1 MRRRPA
7 VCGALAASIVAI
19 TVWIGPAAHAA
30 TDDIAHVRAID
41 NVFDPPILRI
51 QQGETVEWTMDGNA
65 PHTVTADDGSWDSG
79 ILAPGTTYTRAFD
92 APGVYAYHCSLHGAP
107 GVGMAGT
114 VLVGDEATVAGSR
127 SGVGPGREPVP
138 TQYAPTL
145 RVPQDYPTI
154 QRAVDHARPG
164 GMVLIGPGVYEESVT
179 VTTPYLTIRGTD
191 RNRTIIDGGF
201 ERANGIEVFDADGV
215 AIENLTS
222 RDNLLNGITW
232 NGVHGYWGRY
242 VTAYD
247 NGDYGIFA
255 YDSDDGQIDHAYASG
270 SPDSG
275 FYVGQ
280 CDPCHAVVTD
290 VVSTGNAAGFSGTNA
305 ADVAIVNSEWTGNL
319 SGIVPNTLD
328 SQEDPPQHDM
338 VIAGNYVHDNDARDA
353 PTTALTY
360 PSYGMGIVVTGGVD
374 DVVTGNLV
382 EDQATYGVVV
392 LPMLDRNL
400 WPSSGNEVRD
410 NVIRRSGIADV
421 ALGAPSAGGDCF
433 AGNSARTSQPPAIE
447 VLYPC
452 TGWQPFPGGG
462 GSMAPTLEALSRYLD
477 ARDRTFP
484 HGTFGAGGAPPP
496 QPGMAGDPAAAPPT
510 LAIPGDTV
518 PQPYSIRAVGQIEP
532 SASDATIHS
541 DVTVMGMPL
550 ATSWWSLL
558 IGLYGYILPF
568 VMYAAWVAIALWDLI
583 RQEAVPL
590 SHRTRWMLV
599 VLVVPFFGPL
609 LYFGFGGSP
618 IPRQLRL
625 ILTVGGIAVYVVFVL
640 IGALAGG

>member
-1 MRRRPA
+1 M
-7 VCGALAASIVAI
+7 
-19 TVWIGPAAHAA
+19 
-30 TDDIAHVRAID
+30 
-41 NVFDPPILRI
+41 
-51 QQGETVEWTMDGNA
+51 
-65 PHTVTADDGSWDSG
+65 
-79 ILAPGTTYTRAFD
+79 
-92 APGVYAYHCSLHGAP
+92 
-107 GVGMAGT
+107 
-114 VLVGDEATVAGSR
+114 VLVS
-127 SGVGPGREPVP
+127 
-138 TQYAPTL
+138 
-145 RVPQDYPTI
+145 
-154 QRAVDHARPG
+154 
-164 GMVLIGPGVYEESVT
+164 PGVYEESVN

-201 ERANGIEVFDADGV
+201 ERANGIQVFDADGV

-222 RDNLLNGITW
+222 RDNLLNGISW

-247 NGDYGIFA
+247 NGDDGISA
-255 YDSDDGQIDHAYASG
+255 YDSDDGQIDHSYASG

-275 FYVGQ
+275 FSIGR

-328 SQEDPPQHDM
+328 SEEGPPQHDM
-338 VIAGNYVHDNDARDA
+338 LIAGNYVHDNDARDA

-382 EDQATYGVVV
+382 EDQSTYGIVI
-392 LPMLDRNL
+392 LPMLDRSL
-400 WPSSGNEVRD
+400 WPSAGNEVRD
-410 NVIRRSGIADV
+410 NVVRRSGVADL
-421 ALGAPSAGGDCF
+421 ALGAPSAGDDCF
-433 AGNSARTSQPPAIE
+433 AANSARTSQPPAIE

-452 TGWQPFPGGG
+452 GGLRPFPGGG
-462 GSMAPTLEALSRYLD
+462 GSIAPTLEALSRYLD
-477 ARDRTFP
+477 ARDETFP
-484 HGTFGAGGAPPP
+484 DGTFGGGGAPPQ
-496 QPGMAGDPAAAPPT
+496 QPGMPGDPAAAPPT

-518 PQPYSIRAVGQIEP
+518 PQPYTIRTVEQIEP
-532 SASDATIHS
+532 SASDTTIGA
-541 DVTVMGMPL
+541 DVAVMGMPL
-550 ATSWWSLL
+550 ATSWWTLL

-568 VMYAAWVAIALWDLI
+568 VLYAAWVAIALWDLI

-590 SHRTRWMLV
+590 PHRTRWMLV
-599 VLVVPFFGPL
+599 VLVVPFLGPL

-625 ILTVGGIAVYVVFVL
+625 ILTVGGIAVYVAFVL
-640 IGALAGG
+640 IGALVGG